1 MPRLALLLLLA
12 LLLVPALLRSTH
24 ATPPR
29 DCSEEGRGA
38 APRHWLGCATDD
50 GPPRGLSGDELLLLG
65 RPLDPNRAR
74 ARELAFLPGLSVAL
88 AQELVLERQEGG
100 PFCSIDDLLRVR
112 GIGPKRLARARPF
125 LELGADSAG
134 VAERGE

>member
-1 MPRLALLLLLA
+1 MPRLALVILVALLLA
-12 LLLVPALLRSTH
+12 PALLRRLP
-24 ATPPR
+24 APPPR
-29 DCSEEGRGA
+29 NCTEEGRGV
-38 APRHWLGCATDD
+38 APRHWLGCAADG
-50 GPPRGLSGDELLLLG
+50 GPPRSLNGDERLIKSL
-65 RPLDPNRAR
+65 PLDPNRAQ

-100 PFCSIDDLLRVR
+100 PFGSLDDLLRVR

-125 LELGADSAG
+125 LELGAESVG